1 MAEKKE
7 KKSLLKRI
15 PKTVLIIGGSLV
27 AVFAITVA
35 TLFILYTDKNRLSPE
50 TVEAKTEE
58 VIKKNYVNG
67 FSDIS
72 STGKFNFEI
81 PESEM
86 NSILKSASKSIKSE
100 FVETIYYGKSTG
112 NHHHFYLDLNLPVV
126 TSRATIDTVASVN
139 KDLSINLK
147 IEKVKLGKVGGK
159 NFLKKKGIL
168 NESFLNSFFKVANLP
183 ISYKDK
189 KETFTVAPL
198 NYIDSF
204 PESSI
209 ATIYINIARKH
220 PSKTIKI
227 NTSNL
232 GFEVD
237 FSKLRSSSSLS
248 MIDTDDDI
256 STFKDELDTACA
268 SVVVEAEPKNLYQI
282 SKHELD
288 LAFSKSIAPQI
299 KEEYKSNG
307 KTIKNYLASI
317 TADFG
322 TDYLDIHLV
331 YSINGY
337 LVDVIIP
344 LDLLDTGETE
354 YSAYYFEMRY
364 ECEIGSYYYEDFED
378 EYVGFF
384 SNHLKQSLQNLYSK
398 AASIFQYDEIDD
410 TLGITYTYTGSRL
423 AVKDAI
429 KSVEL
434 SADSIDFSIQSI

>member
-7 KKSLLKRI
+7 KKGLLKRI
-15 PKTVLIIGGSLV
+15 PKPVLIFGGSLV

-72 STGKFNFEI
+72 STGKFNFVI

-100 FVETIYYGKSTG
+100 LVETIYYGKSAG
-112 NHHHFYLDLNLPVV
+112 NHHYFYVDLNLPVV

-183 ISYKDK
+183 IIYKEN
-189 KETFTVAPL
+189 KESFTVAPL

-209 ATIYINIARKH
+209 ATTFINVAREH
-220 PSKTIKI
+220 SNKTIKI

-232 GFEVD
+232 GFQVD

-248 MIDTDDDI
+248 VIDTDDDI

-268 SVVVEAEPKNLYQI
+268 SVVIEPEPKNLHQI
-282 SKHELD
+282 SKDEMD
-288 LAFSKSIAPQI
+288 LALSKSIAPQI

-307 KTIKNYLASI
+307 KTDKNYLASI
-317 TADFG
+317 TTSYG
-322 TDYLDIHLV
+322 IDYMNINFI

-337 LVDVIIP
+337 LVDVVMPFDFIN
-344 LDLLDTGETE
+344 DYTSD
-354 YSAYYFEMRY
+354 YQAYFEFQY
-364 ECEIGSYYYEDFED
+364 ECEIGSYHYEDFED
-378 EYVGFF
+378 VYVNFYL
-384 SNHLKQSLQNLYSK
+384 NHLRLSLKNLYSK
-398 AASIFQYDEIDD
+398 AASIFEFDETDD
-410 TLGITYTYTGSRL
+410 SLSVFYLYTGSRL
-423 AVKDAI
+423 DVQNAI
-429 KSVEL
+429 KSIEL
-434 SADSIDFSIQSI
+434 SDNSINFVIQSI